1 MVFTIPTTKDEMYET
16 LNELFRYYRIRHDAY
31 EEMQLQ
37 EYKQEQEAKKYY
49 LALERLAGKE
59 AVDSLIL
66 SQYALKNELINTEK
80 IKK

>member
-1 MVFTIPTTKDEMYET
+1 MSNSLT
-16 LNELFRYYRIRHDAY
+16 ELVISSALY

-49 LALERLAGKE
+49 MALERLAGKK

-66 SQYALKNELINTEK
+66 SQYALKNQLINTEK
-80 IKK
+80 MK